1 MFEPRTALDLMD
13 RRDLK
18 YIGGVERF
26 DLWYRLEPTVMR
38 PHPLRIHVV
47 GGNMNEWDVF
57 TLPVRGNREAGQSLA
72 PKHRR
77 ILGNWG
83 DVPLIPEEADLID
96 TYLRCF
102 APWVLGS
109 NLTEESNNE

>member
-1 MFEPRTALDLMD
+1 VFEPRTAHDLMD

-26 DLWYRLEPTVMR
+26 DLWYRLEATVMR

-47 GGNMNEWDVF
+47 GGNMNEWDIF
-57 TLPVRGNREAGQSLA
+57 SLPVRDNEQAYGKIR
-72 PKHRR
+72 
-77 ILGNWG
+77 GNWG

-102 APWVLGS
+102 VPWVLGKG
-109 NLTEESNNE
+109 LTNE

>member
-1 MFEPRTALDLMD
+1 MFEPRTARDLMD
-13 RRDLK
+13 RADLK

-26 DLWYRLEPTVMR
+26 DLWYRTEATTMR
-38 PHPLRIHVV
+38 PHALRVHVV
-47 GGNMNEWDVF
+47 SGNMNEWDIF
-57 TLPVRGNREAGQSLA
+57 TLPVRVNREAGQSLA

-83 DVPLIPEEADLID
+83 DVPLTFEEADLID

-102 APWVLGS
+102 APWVLGKG
-109 NLTEESNNE
+109 LTNE

>member
-1 MFEPRTALDLMD
+1 MD

-26 DLWYRLEPTVMR
+26 DLWYRLEATVMR

-47 GGNMNEWDVF
+47 GGNMNEWDIF
-57 TLPVRGNREAGQSLA
+57 SLPVRDNEQAYGKIR
-72 PKHRR
+72 
-77 ILGNWG
+77 GNWG

-102 APWVLGS
+102 VPWVLGKG
-109 NLTEESNNE
+109 LTNE

>member
-1 MFEPRTALDLMD
+1 MFEPRTAHDLMD

-26 DLWYRLEPTVMR
+26 DLWYRLEATVMR

-47 GGNMNEWDVF
+47 GGSMTDWDVF
-57 TLPVRGNREAGQSLA
+57 KLPLRDNNEVDNEIYGKWNDV
-72 PKHRR
+72 
-77 ILGNWG
+77 ILTH
-83 DVPLIPEEADLID
+83 EEVNLVE

-102 APWVLGS
+102 VPWVLGT
-109 NLTEESNNE
+109 NLTEENNNE

>member
-1 MFEPRTALDLMD
+1 MFEPRTAHDLMD

-26 DLWYRLEPTVMR
+26 DLWYRLEATVMR

-47 GGNMNEWDVF
+47 GGNMNEWDIF
-57 TLPVRGNREAGQSLA
+57 SLPVRDNEQAYGKIR
-72 PKHRR
+72 
-77 ILGNWG
+77 GNWG

-102 APWVLGS
+102 VPWVLGKG
-109 NLTEESNNE
+109 LTNE

>member
-1 MFEPRTALDLMD
+1 MFEPRTAHDLMD

-26 DLWYRLEPTVMR
+26 DLWYRLEATVMR

-47 GGNMNEWDVF
+47 GGNMNEWDIF
-57 TLPVRGNREAGQSLA
+57 SLPVRDNEQAYGKIR
-72 PKHRR
+72 
-77 ILGNWG
+77 GNWG

-102 APWVLGS
+102 VPWVLGS
-109 NLTEESNNE
+109 NLTEENNNE

>member
-1 MFEPRTALDLMD
+1 MFEPRTAHDLMD

-26 DLWYRLEPTVMR
+26 DLWYRTQPTVMT
-38 PHPLRIHVV
+38 PHLLRIHVV
-47 GGNMNEWDVF
+47 SGNMNEWDIF
-57 TLPVRGNREAGQSLA
+57 TLPVRDNEQAYGKIR
-72 PKHRR
+72 
-77 ILGNWG
+77 GNWG

-102 APWVLGS
+102 VPWVLGS